1 LPVPNPVV
9 GRAEHVAVGLR
20 NGMVLVAGG
29 VGETSAELFD
39 WRRNAWLNAGA
50 LSVIRASAT
59 ATVLDTGQVL
69 IVGGFGTRSIPWASA
84 ELFDRDVTRCG
95 QIKPVGTD
103 IGRPGAIPR
112 RCSCPARWPRPVD
125 TTRSPLAWR

>member
-1 LPVPNPVV
+1 
-9 GRAEHVAVGLR
+9 
-20 NGMVLVAGG
+20 MVLVAGG

-84 ELFDRDVTRCG
+84 ELFDPRGMSLVAVRSSRSAPTSG
-95 QIKPVGTD
+95 ALEAFLVGVLALLLGLALW
-103 IGRPGAIPR
+103 IRRGR
-112 RCSCPARWPRPVD
+112 RWRGD
-125 TTRSPLAWR
+125 EAWVE